1 MWVAVFFW
9 NPTCSSQIDTSAFHF
24 KMVDMVVFVGF
35 QAVSA
40 GVVFLH
46 PSDTPVVAGSL
57 SWRRALP
64 A

>member
-1 MWVAVFFW
+1 MWVAVFF

-24 KMVDMVVFVGF
+24 KMVDMVVFGGF
-35 QAVSA
+35 PADSA
-40 GVVFLH
+40 GFAFHH
-46 PSDTPVVAGSL
+46 PSHTPVAAGSL